1 MTVSADILKQAIIGI
16 DINSLSST
24 DVNADGTYS
33 GDDSQSLKDFN
44 RISLYASLVQ
54 SAILALT
61 GTQTLPDQ
69 LSYIVVELT
78 LEKFNKA
85 HNEGQTAVSEAG
97 VSLTFDSNSLSKY
110 YGVISKY
117 TDATSTSF
125 SGGKAVSW

>member
-16 DINSLSST
+16 DISSLSST

-33 GDDSQSLKDFN
+33 GDDSQSSKDFN

-78 LEKFNKA
+78 LESSIKHIMRDKLLFQKQA
-85 HNEGQTAVSEAG
+85 FH
-97 VSLTFDSNSLSKY
+97 
-110 YGVISKY
+110 
-117 TDATSTSF
+117 
-125 SGGKAVSW
+125 